1 MNIKKPRFWRKKNN
15 FLSLL
20 LFPIAILIQLLN
32 IIKNKFSSNQS
43 FNIPVICVGNIF
55 VGGTGKTPLTIMITK
70 ELIKSGKK
78 PVIIRKFYTDHL
90 DEHRLIKN
98 NVNCLFLNKK
108 RNAAIKDAEK
118 AKYNVAILDDGF
130 QDHSI
135 KKNLNI
141 LCFNSNQLIGNG
153 MTIPSGPLRE
163 DINSVKRAQIILIN
177 GHTDNEFEKKIL
189 KISNKIKIF
198 YSRYIPKEIK
208 KFKDKKLFAFAG
220 IGNPE
225 NFFDLLIKNNLN
237 IQKKIAFPDHYKF
250 KKSEIQKM
258 IDESKNNNLKLVT
271 TEKDYLR
278 IKDYGLKDVE
288 IVKVELEVIEKKL
301 FLNEILNHI

>member
-43 FNIPVICVGNIF
+43 FDIPVICVGNIF
-55 VGGTGKTPLTIMITK
+55 IGGTGKTPLTIMITK

-78 PVIIRKFYTDHL
+78 PVIIRKFYSDHL

-98 NVNCLFLNKK
+98 NVSCLFLNKK

-177 GHTDNEFEKKIL
+177 GHIDNQFEKKIL
-189 KISNKIKIF
+189 KISDKIKIF
-198 YSRYIPKEIK
+198 YSRYIPKEIE

-278 IKDYGLKDVE
+278 IKDYGFKDVE

>member
-43 FNIPVICVGNIF
+43 FDIPVICVGNIF
-55 VGGTGKTPLTIMITK
+55 IGGTGKTPLTIMITK

-78 PVIIRKFYTDHL
+78 PVIIRKFYSDHL

-98 NVNCLFLNKK
+98 NVSCLFLNKK

-177 GHTDNEFEKKIL
+177 GHIDNQFEKKIL
-189 KISNKIKIF
+189 KISDKIKIF
-198 YSRYIPKEIK
+198 YSRYIPKEIE

-278 IKDYGLKDVE
+278 IKDYGFKDVE
-288 IVKVELEVIEKKL
+288 IVKVELEIIEKKL
-301 FLNEILNHI
+301 FLNEILNYI

>member
-1 MNIKKPRFWRKKNN
+1 MNIKKPKFWGKKNN

-20 LFPIAILIQLLN
+20 LFPITFLIQFLN
-32 IIKNKFSSNQS
+32 IIKNKLSSNQS

-55 VGGTGKTPLTIMITK
+55 IGGTGKTPLTIMITK

-78 PVIIRKFYTDHL
+78 PAIIRKFYSDHY
-90 DEHRLIKN
+90 DEHRLIKS
-98 NVNCLFLNKK
+98 NVDCLFLNKK
-108 RNAAIKDAEK
+108 RNAAIKDAEN

-135 KKNLNI
+135 NKSLNI

-177 GHTDNEFEKKIL
+177 GHIDSQFEKKIL
-189 KISNKIKIF
+189 KISDKIKIF
-198 YSRYIPKEIK
+198 YSRYMPKNIE
-208 KFKDKKLFAFAG
+208 KFKNKKIFAFAG

-225 NFFDLLIKNNLN
+225 NFFNLLIKNNFN
-237 IQKKIAFPDHYKF
+237 IQRKIAFPDHYKF
-250 KKSEIQKM
+250 KKTEIQKM
-258 IDESKNNNLKLVT
+258 IDESKANNFKLVT

-278 IKDYGLKDVE
+278 IKDYGFEDIEV
-288 IVKVELEVIEKKL
+288 VKVELEIIEREK
-301 FLNEILNHI
+301 FLNEILNYI

>member
-1 MNIKKPRFWRKKNN
+1 MNIKKPRFWRKRNN

-78 PVIIRKFYTDHL
+78 PVIIRKFYSDHL

-177 GHTDNEFEKKIL
+177 GHIDNEFEKKIL
-189 KISNKIKIF
+189 KISNKIKVF
-198 YSRYIPKEIK
+198 YSRYIPTEIE
-208 KFKDKKLFAFAG
+208 KFKDKKLYAFAG

-301 FLNEILNHI
+301 FLNEILNYI

>member
-78 PVIIRKFYTDHL
+78 PVIIRKFYSDHL

>member
-78 PVIIRKFYTDHL
+78 PVIIRKFYSDHL

-98 NVNCLFLNKK
+98 NVSCLFLNKK

>member
-1 MNIKKPRFWRKKNN
+1 M
-15 FLSLL
+15 
-20 LFPIAILIQLLN
+20 
-32 IIKNKFSSNQS
+32 
-43 FNIPVICVGNIF
+43 
-55 VGGTGKTPLTIMITK
+55 
-70 ELIKSGKK
+70 
-78 PVIIRKFYTDHL
+78 
-90 DEHRLIKN
+90 
-98 NVNCLFLNKK
+98 NCLFLNKK

-177 GHTDNEFEKKIL
+177 GHIDNQFEKKIL
-189 KISNKIKIF
+189 KISDKIKIF
-198 YSRYIPKEIK
+198 YSRYIPKEIE

>member
-43 FNIPVICVGNIF
+43 FDIPVICVGNIF
-55 VGGTGKTPLTIMITK
+55 IGGTGKTPLTIMITK

-78 PVIIRKFYTDHL
+78 PVIIRKFYSDHL

-98 NVNCLFLNKK
+98 NVSCLFLNKK

>member
-1 MNIKKPRFWRKKNN
+1 
-15 FLSLL
+15 
-20 LFPIAILIQLLN
+20 
-32 IIKNKFSSNQS
+32 
-43 FNIPVICVGNIF
+43 
-55 VGGTGKTPLTIMITK
+55 
-70 ELIKSGKK
+70 
-78 PVIIRKFYTDHL
+78 
-90 DEHRLIKN
+90 
-98 NVNCLFLNKK
+98 
-108 RNAAIKDAEK
+108 
-118 AKYNVAILDDGF
+118 
-130 QDHSI
+130 
-135 KKNLNI
+135 
-141 LCFNSNQLIGNG
+141 

-278 IKDYGLKDVE
+278 IKDYGFKDVE

-301 FLNEILNHI
+301 FLNEILNYI

>member
-32 IIKNKFSSNQS
+32 ILKNKFSSNQS

-78 PVIIRKFYTDHL
+78 PVIIRKFYSDHL

-177 GHTDNEFEKKIL
+177 GHIDNQFEKKIL
-189 KISNKIKIF
+189 KISDKIKIF
-198 YSRYIPKEIK
+198 YSRYICLYMPIRIS
-208 KFKDKKLFAFAG
+208 KLLYYLSVYLTYNSLC
-220 IGNPE
+220 ITMDLDIT
-225 NFFDLLIKNNLN
+225 FFVL
-237 IQKKIAFPDHYKF
+237 Y
-250 KKSEIQKM
+250 
-258 IDESKNNNLKLVT
+258 
-271 TEKDYLR
+271 
-278 IKDYGLKDVE
+278 
-288 IVKVELEVIEKKL
+288 
-301 FLNEILNHI
+301 NE

>member
-278 IKDYGLKDVE
+278 IKDYGFKDVE
-288 IVKVELEVIEKKL
+288 IVKVELEIIEKKL
-301 FLNEILNHI
+301 FLNEILNYI

>member
-78 PVIIRKFYTDHL
+78 PVIIRKFYSDHL

-98 NVNCLFLNKK
+98 NVSCLFLNKK

-278 IKDYGLKDVE
+278 IKDYGFKDVE
-288 IVKVELEVIEKKL
+288 IVKVELEIIEKKL
-301 FLNEILNHI
+301 FLNEILNYI

>member
-43 FNIPVICVGNIF
+43 FDIPVICVGNIF
-55 VGGTGKTPLTIMITK
+55 IGGTGKTPLTIMITK

-177 GHTDNEFEKKIL
+177 GHIDNQFEKKIL
-189 KISNKIKIF
+189 KISDKIKIF
-198 YSRYIPKEIK
+198 YSRYIPKEIE

>member
-1 MNIKKPRFWRKKNN
+1 MNIKKPKYWRKKNS

-32 IIKNKFSSNQS
+32 KIKNKLSSNQS

-55 VGGTGKTPLTIMITK
+55 IGGTGKTPLTIMITK
-70 ELIKSGKK
+70 ELIEKGKK
-78 PVIIRKFYTDHL
+78 PAIIRKFYSDHL

-108 RNAAIKDAEK
+108 RNIAIKDAEK
-118 AKYNVAILDDGF
+118 AKYDVAILDDGF

-163 DINSVKRAQIILIN
+163 NINSVKRAQIIIIN
-177 GHTDNEFEKKIL
+177 GQFDNQFEKKIL
-189 KISNKIKIF
+189 KISDRIKIF
-198 YSRYIPKEIK
+198 YSRYIPKEIE
-208 KFKDKKLFAFAG
+208 KFKNKKLFAFAG

-225 NFFDLLIKNNLN
+225 NFFNLLIKNNLN
-237 IQKKIAFPDHYKF
+237 VQKKVAFPDHYEF

-258 IDESKNNNLKLVT
+258 IDESKKNYLKLVT

-278 IKDYGLKDVE
+278 IKDYGFKDVE
-288 IVKVELEVIEKKL
+288 VIKVELEVVEKKI
-301 FLNEILNHI
+301 FLNEILNYL